1 MYTNHNKVCFAE
13 VQLAAFKVVIVF
25 FRHLKRKIHLYCV
38 CVRVCVL
45 PNIYEMTLLKAPVG
59 SVTNVTRKHLYAAK
73 ILHSFIL
80 FFKVIFTHVSMSSST
95 CLMLLMMKIIYIQLD
110 CLQFGWQLKQKKID
124 RNSNIVKNKEC
135 AVWPV
140 SV

>member
-1 MYTNHNKVCFAE
+1 
-13 VQLAAFKVVIVF
+13 
-25 FRHLKRKIHLYCV
+25 
-38 CVRVCVL
+38 
-45 PNIYEMTLLKAPVG
+45 
-59 SVTNVTRKHLYAAK
+59 
-73 ILHSFIL
+73 
-80 FFKVIFTHVSMSSST
+80 MSSST
-95 CLMLLMMKIIYIQLD
+95 CLMLLMMIIIYIQLD

>member
-1 MYTNHNKVCFAE
+1 MLLENTCMLQKSY
-13 VQLAAFKVVIVF
+13 IVLF
-25 FRHLKRKIHLYCV
+25 Y
-38 CVRVCVL
+38 
-45 PNIYEMTLLKAPVG
+45 
-59 SVTNVTRKHLYAAK
+59 
-73 ILHSFIL
+73 